1 MTGALKIQKY
11 LMDAPSV
18 LVAWLQPKL
27 DAVSSNP
34 WNECVAPTLSPLQLK
49 NLRGTTLGALDFN
62 NLVAVM
68 TFRPTWM
75 KLQREFNLDG
85 AIYDSAIKARGVRNK
100 YSHPTAN
107 AIPSETEQ
115 AIDCAKLERFFRAI
129 GVPDS
134 KLLNAESVPAESTSM
149 RSAEV
154 YAEIASVYKDEKM
167 SLNDKVIAYAQIMF
181 ALVKEAV
188 ISDPAL
194 RGLDQSEA
202 RVRMRP
208 LMIMLFA
215 SNAELHKHVVRLQG
229 LRLRLIRSDKDV
241 RVSTTDSLEAFK
253 TVCETACFLR
263 SVAIP
268 GELAEVCSRIT
279 YRGGR
284 GYEGDGLE
292 LKALRAFVT
301 KVDRPYLYVRR
312 ELADGSEPELKF
324 NFVESGVA
332 YGKLDELVE
341 PGMLLAFVTPS
352 QSPSDG
358 VMIAAEIVIEPD
370 YLVSPSTLGNSLTAR
385 AKPWWYYFINGF
397 TESKMDPKYALR
409 GNVVSRAL
417 SCACAGRKVEYGQI
431 REEHFKANP
440 LEFLVADT
448 GAAWDE
454 EVQNGCNNISKFVN
468 ETLKKQN
475 LVPVEKWQIEA
486 PFVSPIYGM
495 TGRADALCYDSP
507 TTVLELKSGKWD
519 RSWDPESRTFSMSWK
534 KTHECQP
541 LFYADILYSSLG
553 IDFRNETSLI
563 YYSSGSSY
571 HAQVPHNK
579 DRIQR
584 WTQVRNRVVST
595 LLQFRRGTAQGIL
608 EDLSGDD
615 FKLEWQSSKQEVEDI
630 LYPIANSDSLAKSY
644 FRRFL
649 AFAAAEELEGAI
661 GERGNE
667 DGRGGESS
675 SWRLGLK
682 ARVAA
687 GLTFLGRDVVLA
699 TDGGMVTGMS
709 MRVSPEVENAVCS
722 IRKGDRVYA
731 YRVKDERS
739 SVVNSILFMAMVDSV
754 GADDMILTL
763 ADPQR
768 EDLLAFARE
777 SGVRVA
783 VEKAPRGCDLSYF
796 KGAYAL
802 IAGNPRRRDLALF
815 EIEPESDASAM
826 LPARPS
832 PRYDNIADILLRM
845 WQAKDFFLVWGVP
858 GSGKTNNFMRAV
870 VDQVMADP
878 RCGNILLLAYT
889 NRAADE
895 ICGML
900 ETRIREEFP
909 RDEYLRIG
917 SPARAEIGVG
927 RFPDKMNFPDEETAR
942 ERIESIRIVVS
953 TVSSMGPGNPIFKLK
968 KFDIA
973 VVDEASQLLEPHLM
987 PLFCAKSAE
996 NADVPL
1002 IGKFVLIGDD
1012 MQLPAVVQQ
1021 DEGASKVIEDDLR
1034 RIGLTDCRKSFFE
1047 RLKRRYGKNPEVC
1060 GMLHAQFRMHPMIS
1074 DFVNEYFYDRH
1085 MTVGGAVHQ
1094 ADDAPLPGGGEDDFE
1109 KYVLSRHIGF
1119 LTVRATGLSRM
1130 AKANPDEAA
1139 VCARI
1144 VRTQIAKGGRQAAD
1158 IGIIVPFKMQIAV
1171 LRQKLKEALADV
1183 LPERDFRDGILID
1196 TVERFEGSQRKVIVF
1211 STVIGSL
1218 GQRDMLSATAYE
1230 DDDDGDPDDIPVDR
1244 KLNVAV
1250 TRAREQFFI
1259 VGNENV
1265 LRELRAYG
1273 ELVRY
1278 IRNKS
1283 GAFGI

>member
-1 MTGALKIQKY
+1 MTAALKIQKY
-11 LMDAPSV
+11 LMDAPSI

-27 DAVSSNP
+27 AAVSSNP
-34 WNECVAPTLSPLQLK
+34 WNECVAPTLSVLQLK

-68 TFRPTWM
+68 TFRPTWI
-75 KLQREFNLDG
+75 KLQKKFNLDG

-107 AIPSETEQ
+107 AIPSDAEQ

-134 KLLNAESVPAESTSM
+134 KLADAESVYVESTLA

-154 YAEIASVYKDEKM
+154 YAEIGSVYRDEKM
-167 SLNDKVIAYAQIMF
+167 SLNDKVIAYARIMF
-181 ALVKEAV
+181 SLVKEAV
-188 ISDPAL
+188 ISDPTL

-208 LMIMLFA
+208 LMIKLFA
-215 SNAELHKHVVRLQG
+215 SNPELHKYVVRLQG
-229 LRLRLIRSDKDV
+229 LNLRLIRADKDI
-241 RVSTTDSLEAFK
+241 RVSTIDSLEAFK
-253 TVCETACFLR
+253 TVCETACFLL

-268 GELAEVCSRIT
+268 SELAEVCSRIT
-279 YRGGR
+279 YRGNR

-292 LKALRAFVT
+292 LKALRAFIT
-301 KVDRPYLYVRR
+301 KVERPYLYVRR
-312 ELADGSEPELKF
+312 ELADDSEQELKF
-324 NFVESGVA
+324 NFLESGVA
-332 YGKLDELVE
+332 YGKLDGLVE

-352 QSPSDG
+352 QSPTG
-358 VMIAAEIVIEPD
+358 EGLIASEIVIEPD
-370 YLVSPSTLGNSLTAR
+370 YLVSPSALGNSLTAR
-385 AKPWWYYFINGF
+385 ANPWWYYFISGF
-397 TESKMDPKYALR
+397 TGSKMDPKYALR

-417 SCACAGRKVEYGQI
+417 ACTCAGRDVEYEKI

-440 LEFLVADT
+440 LEFLVTATGNGWEADV
-448 GAAWDE
+448 G
-454 EVQNGCNNISKFVN
+454 NGCKNVRNFVN
-468 ETLKKQN
+468 GALKTQQ

-519 RSWDPESRTFSMSWK
+519 KIWDPMARTFRMSWK
-534 KTHECQP
+534 QTHECQP

-595 LLQFRRGTAQGIL
+595 LFKFRRGTAQAIL

-615 FKLEWQSSKQEVEDI
+615 FKFEWQSSKQEVEDI
-630 LYPIANSDSLAKSY
+630 LYPIANADSLAKSY

-649 AFAAAEELEGAI
+649 AFAAAEELEGSI

-667 DGRGGESS
+667 DGRGGESCA
-675 SWRLGLK
+675 WRLGLN

-687 GLTFLGRDVVLA
+687 GLTFLGRDVVLV

-709 MRVSPEVENAVCS
+709 IQISPEVENSVCS
-722 IRKGDRVYA
+722 IRKGDRVYV
-731 YRVKDERS
+731 YRVKDNRS
-739 SVVNSILFMAMVDSV
+739 SVVNSILFMATVDSA

-763 ADPQR
+763 TDPQR
-768 EDLLAFARE
+768 EGLLAFTRE
-777 SGVRVA
+777 NGVRVA
-783 VEKAPRGCDLSYF
+783 VEKAPRGGDLSYF

-815 EIEPESDASAM
+815 EIEPESDASAR

-832 PRYDNIADILLRM
+832 SRYDNITDVLVRM
-845 WQAKDFFLVWGVP
+845 WQARDFFLVWGVP

-909 RDEYLRIG
+909 KDEYLRIG
-917 SPARAEIGVG
+917 NPARAEIGVD
-927 RFPDKMNFPDEETAR
+927 RFPNKMNFPDEETAR
-942 ERIESIRIVVS
+942 EKMESIRIVVS
-953 TVSSMGPGNPIFKLK
+953 TVASMGPGNPIFKLK

-996 NADVPL
+996 NEDIPL
-1002 IGKFVLIGDD
+1002 IGKFVFIGDD

-1021 DEGASKVIEDDLR
+1021 DEGASKIIDDDLR
-1034 RIGLTDCRKSFFE
+1034 EIGLTDCRKSFFE
-1047 RLKRRYGKNPEVC
+1047 RLKSRYGKNPAVC

-1074 DFVNEYFYDRH
+1074 DFVNVYFYARQL
-1085 MTVGGAVHQ
+1085 TVGGAAHQ
-1094 ADDAPLPGGGEDDFE
+1094 SADALLPGGGEDPFE
-1109 KYVLSRHIGF
+1109 KYILSRHIGF
-1119 LTVRATGLSRM
+1119 LPVRATGLSRM
-1130 AKANPDEAA
+1130 AKANPEEAA

-1158 IGIIVPFKMQIAV
+1158 IGVIVPFKMQIAV
-1171 LRQKLKEALADV
+1171 LRQKLKETLADV
-1183 LPERDFRDGILID
+1183 LPEKDFRDGILID

-1230 DDDDGDPDDIPVDR
+1230 DDDGDPDNIPVDR

-1250 TRAREQFFI
+1250 TRTREQFFL

-1283 GAFGI
+1283 GALSI